1 MFEAADR
8 IGQRF
13 PFWLFLG
20 YLFTA
25 LAGFGLA
32 GLFGIFDAAQLE
44 TLLAQGVV
52 PAAGLLFVFWTLFSF
67 QRFITPFTQWLQQ
80 HPQGGHAPDYLHR
93 RLQGFSVKFWR
104 HHLLYVLASPLVTWY
119 ALSLLGQ
126 SLDINSLIQFTL
138 LQLAAAILVG
148 MPSYLYGLNQL
159 GNIAELIVLELVH
172 VRLKTRMLM
181 LTGIIPV
188 TANLLLA
195 GYFWLTAPTANN
207 TALAIPLALIG
218 ISVIISWQA
227 VKSIRQALEPFR
239 DLLDRSGASSHANL
253 SKLRPAS
260 IDEIG
265 HLTQTLGKVF
275 RRLGDKETHMRA
287 IVDTA
292 AEGIIVINNKGIID
306 TFNPAAERLFGY
318 LVQEIQGRH
327 MSLLLPD
334 QFETQQ
340 TIKPHIEEQEIEAK
354 HRNGSLINVSLRIS
368 EMIISNRRMFTCLV
382 GDISLRKSTENELI
396 AADLRYRDLVETA
409 HDLVWSIDNNGCWSY
424 VNNSCKQIYGLQ
436 PEEMLGRPV
445 TDFSAL
451 GHAEQDQLALSGLLD
466 NEDLYQYETVH
477 VDNDGKQHNLSF
489 NARCHLNEAG
499 EIVNIS
505 GTARD
510 ITDQKV
516 FHKKLTYQ
524 AEHDTLTHLFNRH
537 YFQQELERT
546 MARVARRPDATCA
559 LLYIDLDQFKYI
571 NDTLGH
577 AAGDRLLIEA
587 TQLLQNHVREGDL
600 LARFGGDEFT
610 LLLYNISSSD
620 TLQAADH
627 FRQLFENYTF
637 IEGGKSFNITCSI
650 GIAIIDTSVIDAEE
664 ALSHADLACNM
675 AKAQGRNRCKRY
687 DPSDSK
693 KAGMAE
699 DMGWASRVREMLDQ
713 DRFHLV
719 YQPIM
724 SLADDQVHDYEVLV
738 RMRCDDGEIILP
750 GGFMPAA
757 ERFGLIHSVDRWI
770 VRHALEHLGKLH
782 QRNEPVCF
790 AINLSGKAF
799 EDEELLPLIQDLLDT
814 CGVQP
819 DKVCFEIT
827 ETSAISNLSAAE
839 QFISSLKTLGCQ
851 FALDDF
857 GSGFSSF
864 TYLKHLPIDKLKIDG
879 SFVQGMAHSSV
890 DQAMVRSMNQVAHAL
905 GKVTVAEYVE
915 NSTTLRLLRNIGV
928 DYVQGNYVGKPRE
941 ALINIARPADQTLK
955 NIAPAGR

>member
-20 YLFTA
+20 YLITT
-25 LAGFGLA
+25 LAGYGLA
-32 GLFGIFDAAQLE
+32 GLFGILDATQLE
-44 TLLAQGVV
+44 QLLAQGIL
-52 PAAGLLFVFWTLFSF
+52 PAAGLVFVFWTLFSF

-93 RLQGFSVKFWR
+93 RLQGFSFKFWR
-104 HHLLYVLASPLVTWY
+104 FQGLYVLASPIVTWY
-119 ALSLLGQ
+119 ALNQLGVAIDTVN
-126 SLDINSLIQFTL
+126 LVQFTL
-138 LQLAAAILVG
+138 LQLAAAILIG
-148 MPSYLYGLNQL
+148 MPCYLYGVNQL
-159 GNIAELIVLELVH
+159 GNIAELIILELVH

-188 TANLLLA
+188 TAYLLLA
-195 GYFWLTAPTANN
+195 DYFWLSNSHASN
-207 TALAIPLALIG
+207 TALAIPLALIA
-218 ISVIISWQA
+218 ISIAISWQA
-227 VKSIRQALEPFR
+227 VKSIQQALVPFR

-253 SKLRPAS
+253 STLRPAS

-292 AEGIIVINNKGIID
+292 AEGIIVISNKGIID

-327 MSLLLPD
+327 ISQLIPG
-334 QFETQQ
+334 QFKSQQ
-340 TIKPHIEEQEIEAK
+340 PIKPHHEEQEVEAV
-354 HRNGSLINVSLRIS
+354 HRNGTAISVALRIS
-368 EMIISNRRMFTCLV
+368 EMIISNRRMFTCMV
-382 GDISLRKSTENELI
+382 GDITQRKTAETELV
-396 AADLRYRDLVETA
+396 AAELRYRDLVETA
-409 HDLVWSIDNNGCWSY
+409 HDLVWSIDQHGCWSY
-424 VNNSCKQIYGLQ
+424 LNKSCQQIYGLST
-436 PEEMLGRPV
+436 EDMLGKPV
-445 TDFSAL
+445 TDFSAS
-451 GHAEQDQLALSGLLD
+451 GHAEQDAQAFSGLSD
-466 NEDLYQYETVH
+466 SEDLYQYETVH
-477 VDNDGKQHNLSF
+477 MDTKGRQHHLSF
-489 NARCHLNEAG
+489 NARCHLDSDG
-499 EIVNIS
+499 KVVSIS

-510 ITDQKV
+510 ITEQKI

-524 AEHDTLTHLFNRH
+524 AEHDTLTQLFNRH

-546 MARVARRPDATCA
+546 VARVSRNPDATCA
-559 LLYIDLDQFKYI
+559 LFYIDLDQFKYI

-587 TQLLQNHVREGDL
+587 TQMLQKHVREGDL

-610 LLLYNISSSD
+610 LLLYNISAAD
-620 TLQAADH
+620 TQQAADH
-627 FRQLFENYTF
+627 FRSLFENYTF
-637 IEGGKSFNITCSI
+637 IENGKSFNLTCSI
-650 GIAIIDTSVIDAEE
+650 GIALIDASVIDAEE

-675 AKAQGRNRCKRY
+675 AKAQGRNRCKCY
-687 DPSDSK
+687 DPSDTN

-724 SLADDQVHDYEVLV
+724 SLADDQVQNYEVLV

-770 VRHALEHLGKLH
+770 VRNALEHLGRLH

-790 AINLSGKAF
+790 SINLSGKAF
-799 EDEELLPLIQDLLDT
+799 EDEGLLPFIQLLLDEG
-814 CGVQP
+814 GVQP

-827 ETSAISNLSAAE
+827 ETSAISNLAAAE
-839 QFISSLKTLGCQ
+839 KFISALKTLGCQ

-864 TYLKHLPIDKLKIDG
+864 TYLKHLPVDKLKIDG
-879 SFVQGMAHSSV
+879 SFVQGLANSSV

-905 GKVTVAEYVE
+905 GKVTIAEYVE
-915 NSTTLRLLRNIGV
+915 DAATLRLLRTIGV
-928 DYVQGNYVGKPRE
+928 DYAQGNYVGKPRE
-941 ALINIARPADQTLK
+941 ALINIARPVRQMLRSVE
-955 NIAPAGR
+955 PAR